1 MLSAS
6 GAASFLSSA
15 AAPPPSVASPSAA
28 SPSAGA
34 SGSFTTVG
42 AATDATVKSLSLIVG
57 EIPSPKF
64 AAEILIVSPISKPYR
79 SKTISSGILLAGQ
92 LS

>member
-15 AAPPPSVASPSAA
+15 AAPPSVASPSAA

-64 AAEILIVSPISKPYR
+64 AAEILIVSPISKPSR

>member
-6 GAASFLSSA
+6 GAASFLSSVA
-15 AAPPPSVASPSAA
+15 APSVASPSAA

-64 AAEILIVSPISKPYR
+64 AAEILIVSPISKPSR

-92 LS
+92 LN